1 MTGGGVRWISTGRG
15 MGSRRGAEGEKAAG
29 GARGER
35 IEVAPRGCGARRGS
49 EHRGVAGGV
58 EDQRAARLVRHVRNH
73 TSFTGVASF
82 PLFAPLHGADPRR
95 HAVRKQAGVEPE
107 GRAFFFSHELKLPE
121 MYFSGLH
128 QFHNGKRAKPP
139 CGMEKVRN

>member
-1 MTGGGVRWISTGRG
+1 MTKMTEGEVRWISTGRG

-58 EDQRAARLVRHVRNH
+58 EDQRAARLVRHVRNR
-73 TSFTGVASF
+73 TSLVGVASF
-82 PLFAPLHGADPRR
+82 PLSAPFMEQTCGEKASRGRTGRMCLLFFPRIKTTR
-95 HAVRKQAGVEPE
+95 SVFQRVTPV
-107 GRAFFFSHELKLPE
+107 L
-121 MYFSGLH
+121 
-128 QFHNGKRAKPP
+128 
-139 CGMEKVRN
+139 